1 VSTPIAR
8 PLARARAVLDRDRL
22 AVADC
27 MKIRFC
33 GAELVTDRATREP
46 AAIDA
51 ARLVYRCFELGLLVI
66 YTGLTSNVIE
76 LTPPLTITTTDVE
89 EMLATFDHALSDVE
103 AGRFDDGK
111 LSGYAGW

>member
-1 VSTPIAR
+1 MSAPIAR
-8 PLARARAVLDRDRL
+8 PLARAQAVLDRDRL

-46 AAIDA
+46 AA
-51 ARLVYRCFELGLLVI
+51 
-66 YTGLTSNVIE
+66 
-76 LTPPLTITTTDVE
+76 ITTTDVE